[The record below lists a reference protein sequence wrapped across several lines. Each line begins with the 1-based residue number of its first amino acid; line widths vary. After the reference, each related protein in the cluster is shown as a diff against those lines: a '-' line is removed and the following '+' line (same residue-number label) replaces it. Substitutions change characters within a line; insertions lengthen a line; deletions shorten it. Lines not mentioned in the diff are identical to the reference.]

1 MGGAVIVATDNE
13 QSLRKRMLDATFVVV
28 SRTGRKKLQLLEV
41 AAEAGVSRPTVYRYF
56 GSKEG
61 LLEAFALYEQDNF
74 AAGVAAATA
83 GLRGEDRVDAALQ
96 FIVDHQFSHSLAVL
110 VDMEPEYSLAQMM
123 RVLPTMQEGMRYI
136 MTGDNPE
143 IAAAAVVRIAICH
156 YLVRGHDRSS
166 FLAELRH
173 AAGLDPH
180 RRRATARS
188 SVTKPGNDLR
198 PDDLWALQVKEV
210 PDAVD

>member
-1 MGGAVIVATDNE
+1 MAADNE
-13 QSLRKRMLDATFVVV
+13 QSLRKQILDATFVVV
-28 SRTGRKKLQLLEV
+28 SRTGRRKLQLLEV

-74 AAGVAAATA
+74 NAGVAAATA
-83 GLRGEDRVDAALQ
+83 GLRGSARVDAALQ

-123 RVLPTMQEGMRYI
+123 RVLPTMQEGMRHI
-136 MTGDNPE
+136 MTGENPD

-156 YLVRGHDRSS
+156 YLVRGHDRAS

-173 AAGLDPH
+173 AAGLDP
-180 RRRATARS
+180 RRKRGAAARS
-188 SVTKPGNDLR
+188 SIRKPANDLGAK
-198 PDDLWALQVKEV
+198 DLWALQMKEV

>member
-1 MGGAVIVATDNE
+1 MPADSEPSI
-13 QSLRKRMLDATFVVV
+13 RRRILDATFAVV
-28 SRTGRKKLQLLEV
+28 SRTGRNKLQLLEV

-74 AAGVAAATA
+74 TAGVAAATA
-83 GLRGEDRVDAALQ
+83 GLRGPDRVDAALQ

-123 RVLPTMQEGMRYI
+123 RVLPTMQEGMRHI
-136 MTGDNPE
+136 MVGENPE
-143 IAAAAVVRIAICH
+143 IAAAAVVRIAVCH
-156 YLVRGHDRSS
+156 YLVRGHDRNS

-173 AAGLDPH
+173 AAGLDPQ
-180 RRRATARS
+180 RRRGTTRTSATE
-188 SVTKPGNDLR
+188 PGKDLGR
-198 PDDLWALQVKEV
+198 KDIWALQMKEV
-210 PDAVD
+210 ADTVD

>member
-1 MGGAVIVATDNE
+1 
-13 QSLRKRMLDATFVVV
+13 MLDATFVVL
-28 SRTGRKKLQLLEV
+28 SRTGRKKLQLMEV
-41 AAEAGVSRPTVYRYF
+41 AAEAGVSRPTVYRHF

-74 AAGVAAATA
+74 TAGIASATA
-83 GLRGEDRVDAALQ
+83 GLRGSDRVDAALQ

-110 VDMEPEYSLAQMM
+110 VDMEPEYSIAQMV
-123 RVLPTMQEGMRYI
+123 RVLPTMQEGMRHI
-136 MTGDNPE
+136 MVGDDPE

-156 YLVRGHDRSS
+156 YLVGAHDRSN

-173 AAGLDPH
+173 AAGLEP
-180 RRRATARS
+180 RRQRGNARS
-188 SVTKPGNDLR
+188 KASARKPV
-198 PDDLWALQVKEV
+198 DDLGADGPGALQMEKV

>member
-1 MGGAVIVATDNE
+1 MAAENE
-13 QSLRKRMLDATFVVV
+13 KSLRRRILDATFVVV
-28 SRTGRKKLQLLEV
+28 SRTGRRKLQLLEV

-74 AAGVAAATA
+74 NAGVAAATA

-96 FIVDHQFSHSLAVL
+96 FVVDHQFSHSLAVL
-110 VDMEPEYSLAQMM
+110 VDREPEYSLAQMM
-123 RVLPTMQEGMRYI
+123 RVLPSMQEGMRHI
-136 MTGDNPE
+136 MTGENPE
-143 IAAAAVVRIAICH
+143 IAAAAVIRIAICH

-173 AAGLDPH
+173 AAGLDPRQ
-180 RRRATARS
+180 RRGQTAAS
-188 SVTKPGNDLR
+188 SISKPRNDLR
-198 PDDLWALQVKEV
+198 HNDLWALQMKEV
-210 PDAVD
+210 PDTVD

>member
-1 MGGAVIVATDNE
+1 MTAEAE
-13 QSLRKRMLDATFVVV
+13 QSLRRRILDATFVVV

-41 AAEAGVSRPTVYRYF
+41 AAEARVSRPTVYRYF

-61 LLEAFALYEQDNF
+61 LLDAFALYEQDNF
-74 AAGVAAATA
+74 NVGVAAATA
-83 GLRGEDRVDAALQ
+83 GLRGPDRVDAALQ

-123 RVLPTMQEGMRYI
+123 RVLPTMQEGMRHI
-136 MTGDNPE
+136 MTGEHPE
-143 IAAAAVVRIAICH
+143 VAAAAVVRIAVCH

-173 AAGLDPH
+173 AAGLAPYPQ
-180 RRRATARS
+180 RGSAQRPS
-188 SVTKPGNDLR
+188 ISKPGDDFR
-198 PDDLWALQVKEV
+198 PDDAWALQMKEV
-210 PDAVD
+210 PNPID

>member
-1 MGGAVIVATDNE
+1 MVVDAE
-13 QSLRKRMLDATFVVV
+13 QSIRKRILDATFVVV

-74 AAGVAAATA
+74 NAGVAAATA
-83 GLRGEDRVDAALQ
+83 GLRGADRVEAALQ
-96 FIVDHQFSHSLAVL
+96 FIVDHQFSHSLDVL

-123 RVLPTMQEGMRYI
+123 RVLPTMQEGMRHI
-136 MTGDNPE
+136 MIGDDPDV
-143 IAAAAVVRIAICH
+143 AAAAVVRIAVCH
-156 YLVRGHDRSS
+156 YLVRGHDRAG

-173 AAGLDPH
+173 AAGLPP
-180 RRRATARS
+180 RRRGS
-188 SVTKPGNDLR
+188 SSGESRLLHRYTPV
-198 PDDLWALQVKEV
+198 
-210 PDAVD
+210 

>member
-1 MGGAVIVATDNE
+1 MTVEPE
-13 QSLRKRMLDATFVVV
+13 QSLRRRILDATFVVV

-74 AAGVAAATA
+74 NAGVAAATA
-83 GLRGEDRVDAALQ
+83 GLRGSERVDAALQ
-96 FIVDHQFSHSLAVL
+96 FIVDHQFSHSLAAL

-123 RVLPTMQEGMRYI
+123 RVLPTMQEGMRHI
-136 MTGDNPE
+136 MTGEHPE
-143 IAAAAVVRIAICH
+143 VAAAAVVRIAVCH

-166 FLAELRH
+166 FLAELRY
-173 AAGLDPH
+173 AAGLNPYP
-180 RRRATARS
+180 RRGAAPRTS
-188 SVTKPGNDLR
+188 ISKPANDLG
-198 PDDLWALQVKEV
+198 PDDAWTLQMKEV
-210 PDAVD
+210 PDTVD

>member
-1 MGGAVIVATDNE
+1 MATEQE
-13 QSLRKRMLDATFVVV
+13 QSLRKRILDATFAVV
-28 SRTGRKKLQLLEV
+28 SRTGRKKLQLVEV

-74 AAGVAAATA
+74 NAGVAAATA
-83 GLRGEDRVDAALQ
+83 GLRGPDRVDAALQ

-110 VDMEPEYSLAQMM
+110 VDMEPEYSLAQMR
-123 RVLPTMQEGMRYI
+123 RVLPTMQEGMRHI
-136 MTGDNPE
+136 MTGENPE
-143 IAAAAVVRIAICH
+143 IAAAAVVRIAVCH

-173 AAGLDPH
+173 AAGLDP
-180 RRRATARS
+180 RRRRGSAARS
-188 SVTKPGNDLR
+188 SVGKPGNDLGSK
-198 PDDLWALQVKEV
+198 DLWALQMEEV
-210 PDAVD
+210 PDTVH

>member
-1 MGGAVIVATDNE
+1 VTVTVEPE
-13 QSLRKRMLDATFVVV
+13 QSLRRRILDATFVVV

-41 AAEAGVSRPTVYRYF
+41 AAEARVSRPTVYRYF

-74 AAGVAAATA
+74 NAGVAAATV
-83 GLRGEDRVDAALQ
+83 GLRGRERVDAALQ

-110 VDMEPEYSLAQMM
+110 VDMEPEYSLAQMN
-123 RVLPTMQEGMRYI
+123 RVLPTMQEGMRHI
-136 MTGDNPE
+136 MTGENPE
-143 IAAAAVVRIAICH
+143 VAAAAVVRIAVCH

-173 AAGLDPH
+173 AAGLDPYP
-180 RRRATARS
+180 RRGTAGRPS
-188 SVTKPGNDLR
+188 IGKPGNDLG
-198 PDDLWALQVKEV
+198 PNDAWTLQMKEV
-210 PDAVD
+210 PDPVD

>member
-1 MGGAVIVATDNE
+1 MAADNE
-13 QSLRKRMLDATFVVV
+13 QSLRKQILDATFVVV
-28 SRTGRKKLQLLEV
+28 SRTGRRKLQLLEV

-74 AAGVAAATA
+74 NAGVAAATA
-83 GLRGEDRVDAALQ
+83 GLRGSARVDAALQ

-123 RVLPTMQEGMRYI
+123 RVLPTMQEGMRHI
-136 MTGDNPE
+136 MTGENPD

-156 YLVRGHDRSS
+156 YLVRGHDRAS

-173 AAGLDPH
+173 AAGLDP
-180 RRRATARS
+180 RRKRGAAARS
-188 SVTKPGNDLR
+188 SIRKPANDLSAK
-198 PDDLWALQVKEV
+198 DLWALQMKEV

>member
-1 MGGAVIVATDNE
+1 MAADSE
-13 QSLRKRMLDATFVVV
+13 QSIRTRILDATFVVV

-74 AAGVAAATA
+74 TAGVAAATA

-96 FIVDHQFSHSLAVL
+96 FIVDHQFSHSLTVL

-123 RVLPTMQEGMRYI
+123 RVLPTMQDGMRHI
-136 MTGDNPE
+136 MTGQNPE
-143 IAAAAVVRIAICH
+143 IAAAAVVRIAVCH
-156 YLVRGHDRSS
+156 YLVHGHDRSS

-173 AAGLDPH
+173 AAGLDP
-180 RRRATARS
+180 RRRRRPARAS
-188 SVTKPGNDLR
+188 AGEPV
-198 PDDLWALQVKEV
+198 DDLGRKDIWALQMQEV
-210 PDAVD
+210 SDAVD